1 MSEASS
7 RYHEA
12 LLDKDTFAV
21 SWELVP
27 GRGAFERYQEE
38 FMSSAEEAARAG
50 RIHALTITDNP
61 GGNPATS
68 AEMLSAEL
76 TRLGIEVVVH
86 FTCKDKSRNQLEAL
100 LYGLERASVRNV
112 LALTGDY
119 ASAGYLG
126 YSTPVFDLD
135 ATQLVGLVTE
145 LNQGLE
151 FPGLRGITKLVPTH
165 FGVGA
170 VVSPFKATEAELM
183 GQYYKLEKKL
193 RAGAQFIVTQLGYDA
208 RKFHEAWLTMKRLGY
223 GDVPISGNVYVL
235 SRGAARVMRAG
246 SVPGCVVTDE
256 LYARLTEEAKAP
268 DKGKGARMER
278 AAKMYA
284 FMKGMGYDG
293 VHIGGHGLK
302 YEEVEEIIDMG
313 EALAPNWRDLLPEFD
328 MPQPNGWYYFERD
341 PETGLN
347 TEQPVDRSQRPPTPF
362 AYRGFR
368 LLHKTV
374 FDQKGILFGPMRRMS
389 EAIDGSRFENAFN
402 RLEHIGKV
410 LTNECMH
417 CGDCSLP
424 DVAYLCPMSQCPKGQ
439 RNGPCGGSFEGWCEV
454 YPNERR
460 CIYVRAYQRLKHY
473 GEEDT
478 LRQNQVPPPDHSLR
492 RTSSWLNY
500 FLGRDHTAKRLGI
513 LPPEKKE
520 KAE

>member
-1 MSEASS
+1 MAESAST
-7 RYHEA
+7 YQQA
-12 LLDKDTFAV
+12 LLDQDTFAI

-38 FMSSAEEAARAG
+38 FMSSAEEAARGG
-50 RIHALTITDNP
+50 RLHALTITDNP

-68 AEMLSAEL
+68 AEMLSVEL
-76 TRLGIEVVVH
+76 SRLGIEVVVH

-112 LALTGDY
+112 LALTGDF

-126 YSTPVFDLD
+126 HSTPVFDLD
-135 ATQLVGLVTE
+135 ATQLLGLITE

-151 FPGLRGITKLVPTH
+151 FPGPRGMSKLAPTS
-165 FGVGA
+165 FAVGA

-193 RAGAQFIVTQLGYDA
+193 KAGANFIVTQLGYDA
-208 RKFHEAWLTMKRLGY
+208 RKFHEALLMMERLGY
-223 GDVPISGNVYVL
+223 GHVPIVGNVYVL

-246 SVPGCVVTDE
+246 DVPGCVITDE
-256 LYARLTEEAKAP
+256 LYARLTEEANAP
-268 DKGKGARMER
+268 DRGRAARLER

-284 FMKGMGYDG
+284 FLKGMGYDG

-302 YEEVEEIIDMG
+302 YDEVEQIIDMG
-313 EALAPNWRDLLPEFD
+313 ESLVPSWRDLLPEFD
-328 MPQPNGWYYFERD
+328 LPQPDGWYYFERD

-347 TEQPVDRSQRPPTPF
+347 TEQPVDRSERPPTPLV
-362 AYRGFR
+362 YRGFR
-368 LLHKTV
+368 LLHQAV
-374 FDQKGILFGPMRRMS
+374 FEQDGVLFKPMRRLS
-389 EAIDGSRFENAFN
+389 EMIDGSRFENAFN

-454 YPNERR
+454 YPGERQ
-460 CIYVRAYQRLKHY
+460 CIYVRAYRRLKHY
-473 GEEDT
+473 GEEDA
-478 LRQNQVPPPDHSLR
+478 LRNNQVPPPDHRLR

-500 FLGRDHTAKRLGI
+500 FLGRDHTARRLGI
-513 LPPEKKE
+513 KPPATE
-520 KAE
+520 AD

>member
-1 MSEASS
+1 MSELPS

-38 FMSSAEEAARAG
+38 FMGSAEEAARGG
-50 RIHALTITDNP
+50 RLHALTITDNP

-68 AEMLSAEL
+68 AEMLSVEL
-76 TRLGIEVVVH
+76 SRLGIEVVVH

-112 LALTGDY
+112 LALTGDF

-126 YSTPVFDLD
+126 HSTPVFDLD
-135 ATQLVGLVTE
+135 ATQLLGLITE

-151 FPGLRGITKLVPTH
+151 FPGPRGITKLVPTH
-165 FGVGA
+165 FAVGA

-193 RAGAQFIVTQLGYDA
+193 KAGADYIVTQLGYDA
-208 RKFHEAWLTMKRLGY
+208 RKFHEALLMMTRLGY
-223 GDVPISGNVYVL
+223 EHVPIVGNVYVL

-246 SVPGCVVTDE
+246 NVPGCVVTDE
-256 LYARLTEEAKAP
+256 LYARLTEEANAP
-268 DKGKGARMER
+268 DKGKAARLER

-284 FMKGMGYDG
+284 FMRGMGYDG

-313 EALAPNWRDLLPEFD
+313 ESLVPRWRDLLSEFD
-328 MPQPNGWYYFERD
+328 LPQPDGWYYFERD

-347 TEQPVDRSQRPPTPF
+347 TEQPVDRSQRPPTPL

-368 LLHKTV
+368 LLHKTI
-374 FDQKGILFGPMRRMS
+374 FGQESILFRPMQRLS

-454 YPNERR
+454 HPDERR

-473 GEEDT
+473 GEEDA
-478 LRQNQVPPPDHSLR
+478 LRNNQVPPPDHRLR

-500 FLGRDHTAKRLGI
+500 FVGRDHTARRLGI
-513 LPPEKKE
+513 ELPAG
-520 KAE
+520 KAD